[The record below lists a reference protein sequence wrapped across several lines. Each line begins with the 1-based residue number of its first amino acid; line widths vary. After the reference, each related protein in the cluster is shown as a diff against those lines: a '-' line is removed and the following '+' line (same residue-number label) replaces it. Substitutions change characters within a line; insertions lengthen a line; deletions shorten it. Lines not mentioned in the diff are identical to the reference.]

1 MCTGAYF
8 DFISIVASVRS
19 PAWSSLTTLP
29 TGTPEIRTSA
39 ATLAHGEA
47 LLLYTD
53 GVVETRT
60 ADLDRGVTWLQH
72 EAQEA
77 VHDGFGGAAVQIL
90 RSVESED
97 DDRQPWRGIDV
108 GSPFDYARQAILYVA
123 RHLPPPGRDG
133 LGQPQDGV
141 AH

>member
-1 MCTGAYF
+1 MHVLVDLDSGGYQLTNAGHPP
-8 DFISIVASVRS
+8 VLVWSVNGRRW
-19 PAWSSLTTLP
+19 AADNVR
-29 TGTPEIRTSA
+29 GTALGVVPDPEIRTSA
-39 ATLAHGEA
+39 GTLARGEA

-90 RSVESED
+90 GSVESED
-97 DDRQPWRGIDV
+97 DDRAVIIVRRRP
-108 GSPFDYARQAILYVA
+108 A
-123 RHLPPPGRDG
+123 
-133 LGQPQDGV
+133 
-141 AH
+141 